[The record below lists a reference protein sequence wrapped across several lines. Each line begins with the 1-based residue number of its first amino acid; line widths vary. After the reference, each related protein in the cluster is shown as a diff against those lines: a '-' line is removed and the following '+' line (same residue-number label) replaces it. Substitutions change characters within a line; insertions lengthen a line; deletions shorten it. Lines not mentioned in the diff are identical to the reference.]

1 MARQN
6 DDVRLAALA
15 LLNIADDKGYFIAEP
30 AIIRSAIWPFDEDST
45 RARRVLATL
54 SDVGWI
60 ELRNHPQH
68 GQIGCVV
75 NFTKHQRIDRPST
88 SKIATYFLDEHS
100 TNTRRS
106 IEDRSSLEQGTGNR
120 DQGTREQ
127 GAETVA
133 EGSPAARKPRKPN
146 LTDEEF
152 LSELGSDPTYAGID
166 VMIEHGKMLN
176 WCSVRRKQ
184 PTRARFI
191 NWLNGAEKPM
201 HGGKASGNHRN
212 DTIGG
217 GDIWDAEANRQ
228 AELGFDN
235 VPA

>member
-1 MARQN
+1 MGRRIRKRIKHESMNGTVKPEFWPHPVMARQN
-6 DDVRLAALA
+6 DDVRLAAFA

-106 IEDRSSLEQGTGNR
+106 IEDRRSAGTGNR
-120 DQGTREQ
+120 EQ
-127 GAETVA
+127 G
-133 EGSPAARKPRKPN
+133 
-146 LTDEEF
+146 
-152 LSELGSDPTYAGID
+152 
-166 VMIEHGKMLN
+166 
-176 WCSVRRKQ
+176 
-184 PTRARFI
+184 
-191 NWLNGAEKPM
+191 
-201 HGGKASGNHRN
+201 SGNKGTGSRN
-212 DTIGG
+212 GRRRLPG
-217 GDIWDAEANRQ
+217 CQEAKK
-228 AELGFDN
+228 AK
-235 VPA
+235 PH